1 MRRKRAAGA
10 KESKYFMSVMI
21 GIDTGGTFTD
31 AVAFDDERGVAAKA
45 KALTTRR
52 DLSLGIGAAIDAV
65 MAEAR
70 VAPGD
75 ITLVSMSTT
84 LATNAIVEGQ
94 GGRICLVMI
103 GFSEA
108 DLDKAGLRQAAAGD
122 EVIFLNGGHD
132 AHGAETAP
140 LNTAPLAARLRQG
153 LPGVTGFAVAG
164 HFAVRNPSHEKA
176 VADLIRAEAGMPAT
190 CSHEL
195 SARLGGPRRALTTVL
210 NARLIG
216 LIQHLIAATETLLAE
231 RGIEAPL
238 MVVRGDGALISSTV
252 ASEKPIET
260 ILSGPAA
267 SVVGAAWLTDCKE
280 AIISDIGGTT
290 TDVAVLRN
298 GRPAIDPEGARVGG
312 WRTMVEAVAMHTV
325 GLGGDSEV
333 RLDESALDRHL
344 TLGPRR
350 VMPVSL
356 LAVDHAALVHEALDR
371 QLTAEPPPDDA
382 GRFAI
387 STLRH
392 GATTDG
398 FTPDELALLSTIA
411 DGPAPLDRLLGGR
424 SRASALRRM
433 VARGDAAIAGFC
445 PSDAAHVLGMHKAWD
460 REAAE
465 KCATLFAR
473 RRTGRGSAAAANAGE
488 ISRAVI
494 ATLTNISSET
504 LLEVGFQE
512 DGYGAAGLGAHE
524 LAQAAMNRRSGLIEM
539 TLRFRQPIIGLGAS
553 APVYYP
559 AIAERLGSEAVI
571 PDHADVANAV
581 GAVVGRIRVVKTALI
596 SSPSAGI
603 YRLHLDEIPRDFADL
618 NEAVAVA
625 ESTLGE
631 QATEE
636 ARRNGADDIRLSHQ
650 REDKTATVEGSLMF
664 MESRLSAS
672 ASGRPRFAH

>member
-1 MRRKRAAGA
+1 
-10 KESKYFMSVMI
+10 MSIMI

-31 AVAFDDERGVAAKA
+31 AVAFDEARGVAAKA

-52 DLSLGIGAAIDAV
+52 DLSIGIGAAIDAV
-65 MAEAR
+65 MTEAE

-75 ITLVSMSTT
+75 VTLVSMSTT

-103 GFSEA
+103 GFAES
-108 DLDKAGLRQAAAGD
+108 DLDKAGLRQAVTGD
-122 EVIFLNGGHD
+122 EVIFLGGGHD
-132 AHGAETAP
+132 AHGAEAAPLDTAP
-140 LNTAPLAARLRQG
+140 LTTRLRQG

-164 HFAVRNPSHEKA
+164 HFAVRNPLHEKA
-176 VADLIRAEAGMPAT
+176 VAELIRAEVGMPVT

-195 SARLGGPRRALTTVL
+195 SARLGGPKRALTTVL

-216 LIQHLIAATETLLAE
+216 LIQHLIAATEALLAE

-238 MVVRGDGALISSTV
+238 MVVRGDGALISATV

-280 AIISDIGGTT
+280 AIVSDIGGTT

-333 RLDESALDRHL
+333 RLDESALDRRL

-356 LAVDHAALVHEALDR
+356 LAVDHAAVVHEALDR

-387 STLRH
+387 STLRR

-398 FTPDELALLSTIA
+398 FTADELSLLAAIA

-424 SRASALRRM
+424 AKVSALRRM

-445 PSDAAHVLGMHKAWD
+445 PSDAAHVLNMHEAWD
-460 REAAE
+460 RAAAE

-473 RRTGRGSAAAANAGE
+473 RRTGRGSAAATDAGE

-494 ATLTNISSET
+494 SALIHISSET

-512 DGYGAAGLGAHE
+512 DGYGASGLGAHE
-524 LAQAAMNRRSGLIEM
+524 LAQAALNRRPGLIEM

-553 APVYYP
+553 ASVYYP
-559 AIAERLGSEAVI
+559 AIAERLSSEVI
-571 PDHADVANAV
+571 IPNHADVANAV
-581 GAVVGRIRVVKTALI
+581 GAVVGRIRAVATALI
-596 SSPSAGI
+596 SSPTAGI
-603 YRLHLDEIPRDFADL
+603 YRLHLDEIPRDFHDL
-618 NEAVAVA
+618 AEAVAFA
-625 ESTLGE
+625 EQALGDR
-631 QATEE
+631 ATEE
-636 ARRNGADDIRLSHQ
+636 ARRNGADDIRLSHR
-650 REDKTATVEGSLMF
+650 REDKTATVEGSPMF

>member
-1 MRRKRAAGA
+1 
-10 KESKYFMSVMI
+10 MSIMI

-31 AVAFDDERGVAAKA
+31 AVAFDEARGVAAKA

-52 DLSLGIGAAIDAV
+52 DLSVGIGAAIDAV
-65 MAEAR
+65 MAEAG
-70 VAPGD
+70 VAPD
-75 ITLVSMSTT
+75 DVTLVSMSTT

-94 GGRICLVMI
+94 GGRICLIMI
-103 GFSEA
+103 GFVES
-108 DLDKAGLRQAAAGD
+108 DLDKAGLRQAVTGD

-132 AHGAETAP
+132 AHGAEAAP
-140 LNTAPLAARLRQG
+140 LDTAPLAARLRQG

-164 HFAVRNPSHEKA
+164 HFAVRNPLHEIA
-176 VADLIRAEAGMPAT
+176 AADLIRAEAGKPVT

-195 SARLGGPRRALTTVL
+195 SARLGGPKRALTTVL

-238 MVVRGDGALISSTV
+238 MVVRGDGALMSSAV

-267 SVVGAAWLTDCKE
+267 SVVGAAWLTERRD
-280 AIISDIGGTT
+280 AIVSDIGGTT
-290 TDVAVLRN
+290 TDVAVLSG
-298 GRPAIDPEGARVGG
+298 GRPAIDPDGARVGG

-333 RLDESALDRHL
+333 RLDESALDRRL
-344 TLGPRR
+344 ILGPRR

-356 LAVDHAALVHEALDR
+356 LAVDHAAVVHEALNR
-371 QLTAEPPPDDA
+371 QLTTEPLPDDA
-382 GRFAI
+382 GRFAV
-387 STLRH
+387 SMLRR
-392 GATTDG
+392 GTTTDS
-398 FTPDELALLSTIA
+398 FTADEQALMAAIS

-424 SRASALRRM
+424 AKASALRRLL
-433 VARGDAAIAGFC
+433 ARGDAMIAGFC
-445 PSDAAHVLGMHKAWD
+445 PSDGAHVLDMHDAWD

-473 RRTGRGSAAAANAGE
+473 HRTGRGLPAAPDGAE

-494 ATLTNISSET
+494 AALINISSET

-512 DGYGAAGLGAHE
+512 DGYGASGLSAHA
-524 LAQAAMNRRSGLIEM
+524 LAQAALDRRAGLIEM

-559 AIAERLGSEAVI
+559 AVAERLGSEAVI
-571 PDHADVANAV
+571 PEHADVANAV
-581 GAVVGRIRVVKTALI
+581 GAVVGRIRAVATALI

-603 YRLHLDEIPRDFADL
+603 YRLHLDEVPREFRDLAEAAAFA
-618 NEAVAVA
+618 ERM
-625 ESTLGE
+625 LGDR
-631 QATEE
+631 ATEE
-636 ARRNGADDIRLSHQ
+636 ARRNGADDIRLSHK

-664 MESRLSAS
+664 IESRLSAT